1 MTLKEAILQR
11 ASVRKFKQLPIKSEE
26 LNNFM
31 RGLKSI
37 PGLMPGA
44 ELNFVVL
51 TYEEAQRKY
60 KNFSKV
66 CTFAPYYLFFYG
78 DDCRENWQNAGY
90 LGEIASLWL
99 TCNNLGACFQRCDKL
114 LPSAETVTVTE
125 PVSAAPV
132 TPAAPAASVSES
144 VSESAAELDSESEMT
159 LKTAATTA
167 TSAASAA
174 EAETVSDAEK
184 FAEDKRLPLILAIGH
199 PDKYPGK
206 CRKIA
211 VRKRLISGSPAI
223 NAKVE
228 LLLHAACQA
237 PSEYNT
243 QPWRF
248 WVTEDTIHI
257 FSKPSFVFRSAWHKK
272 AQAAA
277 VGALVA
283 NLATLAEL
291 DGCNYRIFAETQAF
305 ADIHNLQYQL
315 SVSWN

>member
-90 LGEIASLWL
+90 LREIASLWL

-144 VSESAAELDSESEMT
+144 ASELDSEPETT

-167 TSAASAA
+167 TPAASAA

-257 FSKPSFVFRSAWHKK
+257 FSKPSFVFRNAWHKK

-305 ADIHNLQYQL
+305 ADIRNLQYQL

>member
-114 LPSAETVTVTE
+114 LPSSDTVPVTE
-125 PVSAAPV
+125 LV
-132 TPAAPAASVSES
+132 PAAPAASVSES
-144 VSESAAELDSESEMT
+144 ESELDSEPETT
-159 LKTAATTA
+159 LKTAATTS
-167 TSAASAA
+167 TPAASAA

-257 FSKPSFVFRSAWHKK
+257 FSKPSLIFRSAWHKK

>member
-1 MTLKEAILQR
+1 M
-11 ASVRKFKQLPIKSEE
+11 
-26 LNNFM
+26 
-31 RGLKSI
+31 
-37 PGLMPGA
+37 
-44 ELNFVVL
+44 
-51 TYEEAQRKY
+51 
-60 KNFSKV
+60 
-66 CTFAPYYLFFYG
+66 
-78 DDCRENWQNAGY
+78 
-90 LGEIASLWL
+90 WL

-144 VSESAAELDSESEMT
+144 ASELDSEPETT

-167 TSAASAA
+167 TPAASAA

-257 FSKPSFVFRSAWHKK
+257 FSKPSFVFRNAWHKK

-305 ADIHNLQYQL
+305 ADIRNLQYQL

>member
-114 LPSAETVTVTE
+114 LPSSDIVPVTE
-125 PVSAAPV
+125 PV
-132 TPAAPAASVSES
+132 PAAPAASVSES
-144 VSESAAELDSESEMT
+144 ESELDSEPETT

-167 TSAASAA
+167 TPAASAA

>member
-114 LPSAETVTVTE
+114 LPSSDTVPVTE
-125 PVSAAPV
+125 PVPAAPV
-132 TPAAPAASVSES
+132 SES
-144 VSESAAELDSESEMT
+144 EYELDSEPETT

-167 TSAASAA
+167 TPAASAA

-257 FSKPSFVFRSAWHKK
+257 FSKPSLIFRSAWHKK

>member
-114 LPSAETVTVTE
+114 LPSAETVPVTE

-144 VSESAAELDSESEMT
+144 VSESAAELDSESETT

-167 TSAASAA
+167 TSAASAD